1 MTSELL
7 TYVALWVAVSF
18 AVAGGWTLVVYVT
31 DWLRPELNRRDVAD
45 RREQAGDL
53 VQFPFRPRVVRD
65 AVDECG
71 DTVDASVFPLQRA
84 RRSTSDE
91 LQIGDRV
98 RTIPGL
104 EDEGSVTGTVAG
116 WFFHPVTDERWVI
129 LSGPSNTV
137 SYPPERLEWVSA

>member
-31 DWLRPELNRRDVAD
+31 DWLRPERNRRDVAD
-45 RREQAGDL
+45 RREQAGEL

-71 DTVDASVFPLQRA
+71 DTVEASVFPFGRDGA
-84 RRSTSDE
+84 
-91 LQIGDRV
+91 
-98 RTIPGL
+98 
-104 EDEGSVTGTVAG
+104 A
-116 WFFHPVTDERWVI
+116 
-129 LSGPSNTV
+129 
-137 SYPPERLEWVSA
+137 